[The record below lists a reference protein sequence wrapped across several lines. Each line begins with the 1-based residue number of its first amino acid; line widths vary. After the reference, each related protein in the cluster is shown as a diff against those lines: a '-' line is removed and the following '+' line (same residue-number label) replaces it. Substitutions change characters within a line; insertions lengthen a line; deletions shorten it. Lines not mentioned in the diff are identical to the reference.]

1 MERERSRY
9 KQGRKQGSFR
19 ERDRLQ
25 TKDRLILRRERVN
38 LGNRN
43 EEHKVTVD
51 ANGVGCFMWGRG
63 GDSQKFQLEIR
74 EERGVK
80 TRVPVLRSPEE
91 TWKRH
96 PGTWESELQ

>member
-1 MERERSRY
+1 M
-9 KQGRKQGSFR
+9 
-19 ERDRLQ
+19 
-25 TKDRLILRRERVN
+25 N